1 MCSLKPSR
9 WSTLSY
15 KKLRNVPGSTGEPEV
30 DEAAAG
36 EVALGAGEAVGVEEV
51 AVEVADLVAA
61 AEAEVAMEAAGN
73 GPIIIFEYLE
83 LKITSFCLC
92 IFSEQYRCYQ

>member
-1 MCSLKPSR
+1 MSSLKPSR

-15 KKLRNVPGSTGEPEV
+15 KKLRNVPDSTGEPEV
-30 DEAAAG
+30 DEAAVG
-36 EVALGAGEAVGVEEV
+36 EVALGVGEAVAVEEV
-51 AVEVADLVAA
+51 AVGVADLVA

-73 GPIIIFEYLE
+73 GPINFLN
-83 LKITSFCLC
+83 TSVFLC